1 VIFPE
6 KNLEDQMKVF
16 VIIAAL
22 SVVMTG
28 CVTNQEGGAVIGGVS
43 GGVLGNT
50 IGKGSTRTIATIG
63 GTVIGTIAG
72 AKVGESIDRQKQQ
85 SLQYRQV
92 QVPLNS
98 GVDGCSQFRN
108 NQSAYA
114 SCQRGVQDRKAEEQ
128 RILEQQAY
136 QAGRGR

>member
-1 VIFPE
+1 
-6 KNLEDQMKVF
+6 MKVF
-16 VIIAAL
+16 LIIAAL
-22 SVVMTG
+22 SVFMTA

-43 GGVLGNT
+43 GGALGNT

-63 GTVIGTIAG
+63 GAVIGTIAG
-72 AKVGESIDRQKQQ
+72 AKVGESIDRQNQQ

-92 QVPLNS
+92 QVPHS
-98 GVDGCSQFRN
+98 SSFDGCSQFRN